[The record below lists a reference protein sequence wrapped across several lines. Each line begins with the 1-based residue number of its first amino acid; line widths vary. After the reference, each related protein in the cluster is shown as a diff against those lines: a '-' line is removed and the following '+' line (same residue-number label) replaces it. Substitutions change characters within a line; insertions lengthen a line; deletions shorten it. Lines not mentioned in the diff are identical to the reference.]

1 MAHSV
6 PEPFGLFPLH
16 VPLPTAVLGLLPGR
30 RFSCILWGLIWVV
43 VDPPEPLLLR
53 GWSSRMVTLLLGNSM
68 WSCLQPLRRR
78 LAWRSQRGVDCAQTC
93 GGGHSQ
99 EPPRTMLGEGERPPP
114 FPWRTPAL
122 SHLTPEKDQR
132 LLGAHSLLP
141 EEGSRQR
148 GFGIS
153 NSCWSNSCR
162 SPSALVKESWI
173 THPCQPPPDS

>member
-68 WSCLQPLRRR
+68 WSCLQPLCRR
-78 LAWRSQRGVDCAQTC
+78 LA
-93 GGGHSQ
+93 
-99 EPPRTMLGEGERPPP
+99 
-114 FPWRTPAL
+114 
-122 SHLTPEKDQR
+122 
-132 LLGAHSLLP
+132 
-141 EEGSRQR
+141 
-148 GFGIS
+148 
-153 NSCWSNSCR
+153 
-162 SPSALVKESWI
+162 
-173 THPCQPPPDS
+173 